1 MDLRYLFA
9 VVWILAGAACGGSS
23 GGGSSPTA
31 PTPVTPTASTTSQ
44 PSTWKVAGWIKAF
57 GVGSGVQNA
66 TVRIGSTASAT
77 TDADGY
83 FTVDVGQSGA
93 LPVVIEASGF
103 HTSESYLDVSA
114 SKQYTHNGVTA
125 VYAER
130 NILASTDLAIFD
142 LNFFDHVFR
151 ISYGGPGGTKRTER
165 WVTIP
170 TVEIWTQEME
180 CVELDDSGDL
190 GGCRRFKA
198 TTTTADNLETYVRS
212 IVATDLPALTNN
224 VLSGLNVTTKSHAPG
239 TILEGNGCAEPGKI
253 RVSYIGLGGS
263 TGYNGGLS
271 SSDNCVM
278 TESGYIPSAH
288 IVLGGMYGMT
298 GILSTA
304 RHEFAHAVG
313 FYHPYGA
320 ESVPR
325 PSVMHPSNN
334 TTGDDVTSWDKQ
346 AAIVLYDRPVGSMS
360 PDKDRSGNTINWPA
374 SYRTTV
380 YGF

>member
-1 MDLRYLFA
+1 MDLRYVFV
-9 VVWILAGAACGGSS
+9 VVWLLAGVACGGSG

-31 PTPVTPTASTTSQ
+31 PTPVTATASTVSQ

-57 GVGSGVQNA
+57 GVGGGVQNA
-66 TVRIGSTASAT
+66 TIRIGSTASAT
-77 TDADGY
+77 TDAEGY
-83 FTVDVGQSGA
+83 FTVDVGQSGI

-114 SKQYTHNGVTA
+114 SKQYTHNAVTA

-130 NILASTDLAIFD
+130 NILPNNDVTIFD

-151 ISYGGPGGTKRTER
+151 LSYQELGGPKRTER

-170 TVEIWTQEME
+170 TVEIWTQVME
-180 CVELDDSGDL
+180 CVELDASGDL
-190 GGCRRFKA
+190 GGCRWFKA
-198 TTTTADNLETYVRS
+198 TATTADNLETYIRT
-212 IVATDLPALTNN
+212 IVATDLPVLTNN
-224 VLSGLNVTTKSHAPG
+224 VLSGLSVTTKSHAPG
-239 TILEGNGCAEPGKI
+239 TILEGNGCAEADKI

-278 TESGYIPSAH
+278 NESGYIPSVH
-288 IVLGGMYGMT
+288 IILGGMYEVNMP
-298 GILSTA
+298 TA

-325 PSVMHPSNN
+325 PSVMYPIG
-334 TTGDDVTSWDKQ
+334 TPGDDDVTSWDKQ
-346 AAIVLYDRPVGSMS
+346 AAKVLYDRPVGSMS
-360 PDKDRSGNTINWPA
+360 PDKDPPGNTINWPA
-374 SYRTTV
+374 SYRTSV